1 MTDCREICDGA
12 PSCAPCAADALD
24 AELDRIALGRIPA
37 YVEGSNRD
45 GTVWAEYAGR
55 MLHGTRR
62 EEWRD

>member
-1 MTDCREICDGA
+1 MTTCQEPCRAA
-12 PSCAPCAADALD
+12 PTCEPCALD
-24 AELDRIALGRIPA
+24 AELDRIALGRIPS

-62 EEWRD
+62 DD

>member
-12 PSCAPCAADALD
+12 PSCAPCASYD
-24 AELDRIALGRIPA
+24 AELDRVSRGRIPS

-55 MLHGTRR
+55 MLHGTA
-62 EEWRD
+62 RDDD